1 MSTAVVDWPKLR
13 ALALSLDLPEIVEST
28 SWGQPNLKAFGKLW
42 VWWSPHEDCPVF
54 KVDFDER
61 EHLLEHR
68 ADTFFIT
75 PHYRNHRLVLMR
87 RDGFDADWIRI
98 NLARVWRAQAPRRFL
113 KAWDARH
120 GPDPGG

>member
-1 MSTAVVDWPKLR
+1 MSAAAIDWPVLK
-13 ALALSLDLPEIVEST
+13 ALALSLDLPEIIEST

-87 RDGFDADWIRI
+87 VHAFDADWARD
-98 NLARVWRAQAPRRFL
+98 NLQRVWRTQAPKRFL
-113 KAWDARH
+113 KNWDAGH
-120 GPDPGG
+120 DAGDGT